1 LWYCQNR
8 FYRLTCCLS
17 NRKIMPIKILIFED
31 NTDLRQGLCQLLML
45 REEFQVVGNFG
56 DARNAK
62 EIVVKSRPDV
72 ILMDIDMPG
81 LNGVEAVRQIREY
94 DMTTQIIMLT
104 VFDDNNHVFDALMA
118 GANGYLLKR
127 NVSDR
132 LILAIQEVLEGGAP
146 MSPSIARLVI
156 DKLHIQKPSNE
167 YMLSEREKEILRS
180 LSKGNSFKLIAAD
193 LGISFETV
201 RTHIKRI
208 YDKLHVHSQGEAIS
222 KALNEK
228 LV

>member
-1 LWYCQNR
+1 
-8 FYRLTCCLS
+8 
-17 NRKIMPIKILIFED
+17 MPVKILIFED
-31 NTDLRQGLCQLLML
+31 NNNLREGLCQLLML
-45 REEFQVVGNFG
+45 REEFQIVGNFG
-56 DARNAK
+56 EARQAK
-62 EIVVKSRPDV
+62 EIVMNCRPDV
-72 ILMDIDMPG
+72 VLMDIDMPG
-81 LNGVEAVRQIREY
+81 INGVEAVRQIRQF
-94 DMTTQIIMLT
+94 DLTTQIIMLT

-132 LILAIQEVLEGGAP
+132 LVLAIQEVLEGGAP

-156 DKLHIQKPSNE
+156 NQLHVEKPTNQ

-222 KALNEK
+222 KALHEK

>member
-1 LWYCQNR
+1 
-8 FYRLTCCLS
+8 
-17 NRKIMPIKILIFED
+17 MPVKILIFED
-31 NTDLRQGLCQLLML
+31 NTNLREGLCQLLML
-45 REEFQVVGNFG
+45 RDEFEIVGNFG
-56 DARNAK
+56 DAKQAR
-62 EIVVKSRPDV
+62 EIVINCRPDV
-72 ILMDIDMPG
+72 VLMDIDMPG
-81 LNGVEAVRQIREY
+81 INGVEAVKQIREY
-94 DMTTQIIMLT
+94 DLTTQIIMLT
-104 VFDDNNHVFDALMA
+104 VFDDNSHVFDALMA

-132 LILAIQEVLEGGAP
+132 LVLAIQEVLEGGAP

-156 DKLHIQKPSNE
+156 DQLHVQKPANK

-180 LSKGNSFKLIAAD
+180 LSKGNSFKLIAAE

-222 KALNEK
+222 KALHEK

>member
-1 LWYCQNR
+1 
-8 FYRLTCCLS
+8 
-17 NRKIMPIKILIFED
+17 MPVKILIFED
-31 NTDLRQGLCQLLML
+31 NNNLREGLCQLLML
-45 REEFQVVGNFG
+45 REEFQLVGNYG
-56 DARNAK
+56 EARQAK
-62 EIVVKSRPDV
+62 EIVIKCRPDV

-81 LNGVEAVRQIREY
+81 INGVEAVRQIREY
-94 DMTTQIIMLT
+94 DLTTQIIMLT
-104 VFDDNNHVFDALMA
+104 VFDDNSHVFDALMA

-132 LILAIQEVLEGGAP
+132 LVLAIQEVLEGGAP

-156 DKLHIQKPSNE
+156 DQLHVQKTTNQ
-167 YMLSEREKEILRS
+167 YMLSEREREILRS

-222 KALNEK
+222 KALHEK

>member
-1 LWYCQNR
+1 
-8 FYRLTCCLS
+8 
-17 NRKIMPIKILIFED
+17 MPVKILIFED
-31 NTDLRQGLCQLLML
+31 NTNLREGLCQLLML
-45 REEFQVVGNFG
+45 REEFQIVGNFG
-56 DARNAK
+56 EARQARESVINC
-62 EIVVKSRPDV
+62 RPDV

-81 LNGVEAVRQIREY
+81 INGVEAVRQIREY
-94 DMTTQIIMLT
+94 DLTSQIIMLT

-132 LILAIQEVLEGGAP
+132 LVLAIQEVLEGGAP

-156 DKLHIQKPSNE
+156 DQLHVQKPTNQ

-222 KALNEK
+222 KALHEK

>member
-1 LWYCQNR
+1 
-8 FYRLTCCLS
+8 
-17 NRKIMPIKILIFED
+17 MPIKILIFED
-31 NTDLRQGLCQLLML
+31 NIELREGLCQLLML
-45 REEFQVVGNFG
+45 REEFQIVGNFG
-56 DARNAK
+56 EASQAK
-62 EIVVKSRPDV
+62 EIVRKSRPDI

-81 LNGVEAVRQIREY
+81 INGVEAVRQIREY
-94 DMTTQIIMLT
+94 DLTTQIIMLT
-104 VFDDNNHVFDALMA
+104 VFDDNKHVFDALMA

-132 LILAIQEVLEGGAP
+132 LVLAIQEVLEGGAP

-156 DKLHIQKPSNE
+156 DQLHIQKPTNQ
-167 YMLSEREKEILRS
+167 YMLSEREKEILKS

-222 KALNEK
+222 KAIHEK